1 MSERIRKLSRLA
13 VAIGGFLVMMG
24 MIISGAVVLNI
35 LGIID
40 VTVFMNETYLLMFM
54 LGLLSV
60 GILDVVAGIILS
72 RS

>member
-1 MSERIRKLSRLA
+1 LSERIRKLSRLA

-24 MIISGAVVLNI
+24 MILSGAVALNI

-40 VTVFMNETYLLMFM
+40 ITVFMNETYLLMFM

-60 GILDVVAGIILS
+60 GILDIVAGIILS

>member
-24 MIISGAVVLNI
+24 MILSGAVALNI

-40 VTVFMNETYLLMFM
+40 ITVFMNETYLLMFM

-60 GILDVVAGIILS
+60 GILDIVAGIILS

>member
-1 MSERIRKLSRLA
+1 
-13 VAIGGFLVMMG
+13 MMG
-24 MIISGAVVLNI
+24 MIISGAVVLNV

>member
-24 MIISGAVVLNI
+24 MIISGAVVLNV